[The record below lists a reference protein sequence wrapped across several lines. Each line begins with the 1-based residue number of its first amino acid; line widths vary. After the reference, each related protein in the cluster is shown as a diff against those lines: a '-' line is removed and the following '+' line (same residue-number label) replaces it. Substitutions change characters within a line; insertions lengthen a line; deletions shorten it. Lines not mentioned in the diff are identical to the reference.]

1 MDFLRDFHKQS
12 LYLLIFSLLE
22 LKLITSTRTSKF
34 TRWNDAQVC
43 WKRWSRCSENIELR
57 VTSCLVCWQIRFFA
71 QYIFAFVFLFFW
83 NKVLLDGVQTQSPW
97 QSGVP
102 VKIWRCKIVW
112 LSSKKKKLHVISNPV
127 GNWANCGFELSI
139 LKKLRHRWFH
149 LAVEKR
155 RQTCLQKKK
164 EKLYCG
170 DAVVTHLT
178 SGTMNENIIPN
189 TSIH

>member
-1 MDFLRDFHKQS
+1 MKWCS
-12 LYLLIFSLLE
+12 SLLE
-22 LKLITSTRTSKF
+22 EMKPLQREHWI
-34 TRWNDAQVC
+34 VC
-43 WKRWSRCSENIELR
+43 NQLFGLL
-57 VTSCLVCWQIRFFA
+57 TNQIFCAIYFCFF
-71 QYIFAFVFLFFW
+71 FFFFW

-112 LSSKKKKLHVISNPV
+112 LSSKKKLHVISNPV

-149 LAVEKR
+149 LAVVKR

-164 EKLYCG
+164 RNFTAETL
-170 DAVVTHLT
+170 
-178 SGTMNENIIPN
+178 
-189 TSIH
+189 